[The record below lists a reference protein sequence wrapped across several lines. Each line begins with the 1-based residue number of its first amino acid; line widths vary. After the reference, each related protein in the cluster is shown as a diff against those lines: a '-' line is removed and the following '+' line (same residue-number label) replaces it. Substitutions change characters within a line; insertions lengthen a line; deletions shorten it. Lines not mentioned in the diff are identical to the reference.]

1 MNIIEDALSEAA
13 VFLAEHQARLAAE
26 ARAAIDAG
34 DYDAARRLI
43 ARSKKAR
50 ASLDRVR
57 AALDIIDREREAEES

>member
-43 ARSKKAR
+43 AR
-50 ASLDRVR
+50 
-57 AALDIIDREREAEES
+57 